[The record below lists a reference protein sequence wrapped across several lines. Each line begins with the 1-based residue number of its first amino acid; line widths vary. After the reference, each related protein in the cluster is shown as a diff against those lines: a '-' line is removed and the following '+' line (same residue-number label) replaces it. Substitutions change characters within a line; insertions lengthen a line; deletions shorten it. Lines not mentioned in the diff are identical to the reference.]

1 MLSLSNIQ
9 TYYGAVNVLKNVSIE
24 VNDGDA
30 VTIIGA
36 NGAGKST
43 LLNTISGLVSAR
55 KGRIS
60 FWEQDITSLSA
71 HKRVGK
77 GIIQVPEGRMIFT
90 PFSVRENLELGMYR
104 RSSRESK
111 ADIEKLFDTVYSLFP
126 ILHKRRRQ
134 NAGTLS
140 GGEQQMLAVGRA
152 LMGKP
157 KLLLLDEPSL
167 GLAPQ
172 LVTAIFDVLRK
183 LKEQGLTIL
192 LVEQNTQ
199 LALDFAERGYVM
211 EIGEVVLQDTT
222 GNLTINSRVKEIYL
236 GSS

>member
-1 MLSLSNIQ
+1 MLSLRNIH
-9 TYYGAVNVLKNVSIE
+9 TCYGAVNVLKNVSLE

-43 LLNTISGLVSAR
+43 LLNTISGLVPVR
-55 KGRIS
+55 KGRI
-60 FWEQDITSLSA
+60 FFLEQDITSLSPQR
-71 HKRVGK
+71 RVGM
-77 GIIQVPEGRMIFT
+77 GIIQVPEGRLIFT
-90 PFSVRENLELGMYR
+90 PFSVAENLKLGMYR
-104 RSSRESK
+104 HFARERK
-111 ADIEKLFDTVYSLFP
+111 EDIEELFATAYTLFP
-126 ILHKRRRQ
+126 ILQERRNQ

-140 GGEQQMLAVGRA
+140 GGQQQMLAIARA

-157 KLLLLDEPSL
+157 KLLLLDEPSQ

-172 LVTAIFDVLRK
+172 LVDVIFAALSK

-199 LALDFAERGYVM
+199 LALKFAKRGYVM
-211 EIGEVVLQDTT
+211 ELGEVALEDTT
-222 GNLTINSRVKEIYL
+222 GNLRSNSRIREIYL
-236 GSS
+236 GTG

>member
-1 MLSLSNIQ
+1 MLSLRNIQ

-43 LLNTISGLVSAR
+43 LLNTISGLVPVR
-55 KGRIS
+55 KGGITFLER
-60 FWEQDITSLSA
+60 DITSLPA
-71 HKRVGK
+71 HRRVGM

-90 PFSVRENLELGMYR
+90 SFSVRENLELGMYR
-104 RSSRESK
+104 QSSREAK
-111 ADIEKLFDTVYSLFP
+111 ADIEKLFDTVYTLFP
-126 ILHKRRRQ
+126 ILHARRKQ

-140 GGEQQMLAVGRA
+140 GGEQQMLAIGRA

-172 LVTAIFDVLRK
+172 LVSAIFDVLRK

-211 EIGEVVLQDTT
+211 ELGEVVLQDST

>member
-43 LLNTISGLVSAR
+43 LLNTISGLVPVR

-60 FWEQDITSLSA
+60 FLEQDISSLSA

-140 GGEQQMLAVGRA
+140 GGEQQMLAIGRA

-211 EIGEVVLQDTT
+211 ELGEVVLQDTT

>member
-1 MLSLSNIQ
+1 MLSLRNIE
-9 TYYGAVNVLKNVSIE
+9 TYYGAVNVLKKVSLE
-24 VNDGDA
+24 VKDGDA
-30 VTIIGA
+30 VTIMGA

-43 LLNTISGLVSAR
+43 LLNTISGLVPVR
-55 KGRIS
+55 RGGIFFLER
-60 FWEQDITSLSA
+60 EITSLPP
-71 HKRVGK
+71 HRRVEL

-90 PFSVRENLELGMYR
+90 EFSVRENLELGMYR
-104 RSSRESK
+104 RFGRETK
-111 ADIEKLFDTVYSLFP
+111 KNVEELFDTAYTLFP
-126 ILHKRRRQ
+126 ILHERRKQ

-140 GGEQQMLAVGRA
+140 GGEQQMLAIARA

-172 LVTAIFDVLRK
+172 LVGVIFAALSK

-199 LALDFAERGYVM
+199 LALTFAERGYVM
-211 EIGEVVLQDTT
+211 ELGEVALEDTT
-222 GNLTINSRVKEIYL
+222 GNLRSNSRVKEIYL
-236 GSS
+236 GTG

>member
-1 MLSLSNIQ
+1 MLSLCNIQ
-9 TYYGAVNVLKNVSIE
+9 TYYGAVNVLKNVSLEI
-24 VNDGDA
+24 NDGDA

-43 LLNTISGLVSAR
+43 LLSTISGLVPVR
-55 KGRIS
+55 RGRIL
-60 FWEQDITSLSA
+60 FLEQDITSLPP
-71 HKRVGK
+71 HRRVDM

-104 RSSRESK
+104 RFAREK
-111 ADIEKLFDTVYSLFP
+111 KEDIEELFATAYTLFP
-126 ILHKRRRQ
+126 ILHERRKQ

-140 GGEQQMLAVGRA
+140 GGEQQMLAIARA

-172 LVTAIFDVLRK
+172 LVDVVFDALSK

-199 LALDFAERGYVM
+199 LALEFAERGYVM
-211 EIGEVVLQDTT
+211 ELGEVALEDTT
-222 GNLTINSRVKEIYL
+222 GNLRSNSRVKEIYL
-236 GSS
+236 GTG

>member
-1 MLSLSNIQ
+1 MLSLRNIQ
-9 TYYGAVNVLKNVSIE
+9 TYYGAVNVLKDVSIE

-43 LLNTISGLVSAR
+43 LLNTISGLVPVR
-55 KGRIS
+55 KGGIS
-60 FWEQDITSLSA
+60 FLEQDITSLSA
-71 HKRVGK
+71 HRRVGM

-126 ILHKRRRQ
+126 ILHTRRRQ

-140 GGEQQMLAVGRA
+140 GGEQQMLAIGRA

-172 LVTAIFDVLRK
+172 LVSAIFDVLSK

-211 EIGEVVLQDTT
+211 ELGEVVLQDTT

-236 GSS
+236 GSA

>member
-9 TYYGAVNVLKNVSIE
+9 TYYGTVNVLKNVSIE

-43 LLNTISGLVSAR
+43 LLNTISGLVPVR

-60 FWEQDITSLSA
+60 FLEQDISSLSA

-104 RSSRESK
+104 RSSREPK

-140 GGEQQMLAVGRA
+140 GGEQQMLAIGRA

-211 EIGEVVLQDTT
+211 ELGEVVLQDTT

>member
-1 MLSLSNIQ
+1 MLSLRNIQ
-9 TYYGAVNVLKNVSIE
+9 TYYGAVNVLKNVSVE

-43 LLNTISGLVSAR
+43 LLNTISGLVPVRRGS
-55 KGRIS
+55 I
-60 FWEQDITSLSA
+60 FFFEQDITSLSP
-71 HKRVGK
+71 HRRVDR

-90 PFSVRENLELGMYR
+90 QFSVRENLELGMYR
-104 RSSRESK
+104 RFSREAK
-111 ADIEKLFDTVYSLFP
+111 ADIEKLFDAAYTLFP
-126 ILHKRRRQ
+126 ILHERRKQ

-140 GGEQQMLAVGRA
+140 GGEQQMLAIARA

-172 LVTAIFDVLRK
+172 LVGTIFDALSK

-199 LALDFAERGYVM
+199 LALEFAERGYVM
-211 EIGEVVLQDTT
+211 ELGEVALEDTT
-222 GNLTINSRVKEIYL
+222 GNLRTNSRVKEIYL